1 MLGGRYSE
9 KDVLKG
15 GCVLILG
22 DVFETVRREMR
33 GGCYERSMLGGGYS
47 EMALRGTCWEDGVPR
62 GLC

>member
-1 MLGGRYSE
+1 M
-9 KDVLKG
+9 
-15 GCVLILG
+15 LILG